1 MDTYGDN
8 AGGDI
13 LYFEQRATIVSVADF
28 GNGTYEAS
36 LQSIFGGAST
46 FEMMR
51 KNDVM
56 IFTMPNGDIFKFDS
70 VDCSSLN

>member
-1 MDTYGDN
+1 
-8 AGGDI
+8 
-13 LYFEQRATIVSVADF
+13 
-28 GNGTYEAS
+28 
-36 LQSIFGGAST
+36 
-46 FEMMR
+46 MMR